1 MLKLTAVAAVLLAAA
16 TPAHAAD
23 YIANAAEIV
32 KQADWKQ
39 MKTVEIVLSEHD
51 FEPNDIRLA
60 ANTPYKIVLRNTGE
74 KPHYWTAKEFFKA
87 VATRK
92 AQTREAEFKA
102 PYLDAIEVNNGGV
115 AEFFVVPVTKGTYEV
130 ICTIEDHKDKGMTGT
145 ITVE

>member
-1 MLKLTAVAAVLLAAA
+1 MLKITVAAAALLIAAVPA
-16 TPAHAAD
+16 TAAD
-23 YIANAAEIV
+23 YIANSAEIV

-51 FEPNDIRLA
+51 YEPNDLKLA
-60 ANTPYKIVLRNTGE
+60 ANTPYKIVIKNTGE
-74 KPHYWTAKEFFKA
+74 KPHYWTAKEFFKN

-92 AQTREAEFKA
+92 AQTKEAEFKA
-102 PYLDAIEVNNGGV
+102 PYFDAIEVNNGGV

-130 ICTIEDHKDKGMTGT
+130 VCTIEDHKDKGMSGT